1 MPTIIPE
8 LLLIAIILAYVTDLL
23 LGDPMWLP
31 HPIVGFGKMVAILE
45 KRMNKGHG
53 LIAKGLV
60 MAVLS
65 IVSVYL
71 LTWTIL
77 QLAAMVGPIALVAVI
92 AIGLFYTLANRTLIN
107 EGRMVFARLE
117 NEGVEAGR
125 KQLARIVGRDTSNL
139 SPQQIRT
146 AVLETMA
153 ENLSDGVVAPLFW
166 FAVGGLPAAM
176 AYKMVNTL
184 DSMVGYK
191 NERYLYFGRAAA
203 RIDDVA
209 NFIPARITAML
220 MVLVAL
226 SWRGL
231 SFVFRYGHRHASP
244 NAGYPEAALAGILN
258 VRFGGPN
265 IYHGQLFDKP
275 YIGHHPREITTA
287 DFRKTAYVN
296 HAVCLVCVAL
306 VGAWYWLGP

>member
-31 HPIVGFGKMVAILE
+31 HPVVGFGKMVAFLE
-45 KRMNKGHG
+45 KRLNKGNR
-53 LIAKGLV
+53 LIIKGLA
-60 MAVLS
+60 MAVFS

-77 QLAAMVGPIALVAVI
+77 QLAAMVGPIAQVAVV
-92 AIGLFYTLANRTLIN
+92 AIGLFYTLANRTLID
-107 EGRMVFARLE
+107 EGRMVFERLDK
-117 NEGVEAGR
+117 EGVVAGR
-125 KQLARIVGRDTSNL
+125 QQLARIVGRDTSNL

-146 AVLETMA
+146 AVLETMS
-153 ENLSDGVVAPLFW
+153 ENLSDGVVVPLFW

-191 NERYLYFGRAAA
+191 NDRYLYFGRAAA

-209 NFIPARITAML
+209 NFVPARITALL
-220 MVLVAL
+220 MVVVTFSLC
-226 SWRGL
+226 GL
-231 SFVFRYGHRHASP
+231 RFVLRYGHRHASP

-275 YIGHHPREITTA
+275 YIGHHSREITTA

-296 HAVCLVCVAL
+296 HAVCVVMVVL
-306 VGAWYWLGP
+306 VGAWYFY

>member
-31 HPIVGFGKMVAILE
+31 HPVVGFGKMVAFLE
-45 KRMNKGHG
+45 KRMNKGNR
-53 LIAKGLV
+53 LIIKGLA
-60 MAVLS
+60 MAVFS

-77 QLAAMVGPIALVAVI
+77 QLAAMVGPIAQVAVV
-92 AIGLFYTLANRTLIN
+92 AIGLFYTLANRTLID
-107 EGRMVFARLE
+107 EGRMVFERLDK
-117 NEGVEAGR
+117 EGVVAGR
-125 KQLARIVGRDTSNL
+125 QQLARIVGRDTSNL

-146 AVLETMA
+146 AVLETMS
-153 ENLSDGVVAPLFW
+153 ENLSDGVVVPLFW

-191 NERYLYFGRAAA
+191 NDRYLYFGRAAA

-209 NFIPARITAML
+209 NFVPARITALL
-220 MVLVAL
+220 MVVVTFSLC
-226 SWRGL
+226 GL
-231 SFVFRYGHRHASP
+231 RFVLRYGHRHASP

-275 YIGHHPREITTA
+275 YIGHHSREITTA

-296 HAVCLVCVAL
+296 HAVCVVMVVL
-306 VGAWYWLGP
+306 VGAWYFY

>member
-1 MPTIIPE
+1 
-8 LLLIAIILAYVTDLL
+8 VTDLL

-31 HPIVGFGKMVAILE
+31 HPVVGFGKMVAFLE
-45 KRMNKGHG
+45 KRMNKGNC
-53 LIAKGLV
+53 LIVKGLA
-60 MAVLS
+60 MAVFS

-77 QLAAMVGPIALVAVI
+77 QLVAMVGPIAQVAVV
-92 AIGLFYTLANRTLIN
+92 AIGLFYTLANRTLID
-107 EGRMVFARLE
+107 EGRMVFERLDK
-117 NEGVEAGR
+117 EGVVAGR
-125 KQLARIVGRDTSNL
+125 QQLARIVGRDTSNL

-146 AVLETMA
+146 AVLETMS

-191 NERYLYFGRAAA
+191 NDRYLYFGRAAA

-209 NFIPARITAML
+209 NFVPARITALL
-220 MVLVAL
+220 MVVVTFSLC
-226 SWRGL
+226 GL
-231 SFVFRYGHRHASP
+231 RFVLRYGHRHASP

-275 YIGHHPREITTA
+275 YIGHHSREITTA
-287 DFRKTAYVN
+287 DFRKTANVN
-296 HAVCLVCVAL
+296 HAVCVVMVVL
-306 VGAWYWLGP
+306 VGAWYFY